1 MYSGSYVNDERAN
14 GLAYAAIE
22 GFTVVGFVIQ
32 DAVFGTG
39 CANGGNYRSRLF
51 VFRKEGI
58 AFSFHASFVLL
69 HMPSL
74 ISTLIIHLSFLGY
87 SYINK
92 AITGSRLL

>member
-1 MYSGSYVNDERAN
+1 MYSDSYVNDERAN

-22 GFTVVGFVIQ
+22 GFTIVGFVIQ

-58 AFSFHASFVLL
+58 AFSVHAIQLYFFICRVLQVHQSFTC
-69 HMPSL
+69 H
-74 ISTLIIHLSFLGY
+74 F
-87 SYINK
+87 
-92 AITGSRLL
+92 